1 MSIHPQQRRPSPQ
14 RLIFQPGGEPARD
27 VLVTIFLRGGIDG
40 LTALPVLGDK
50 HLATARGALAVPDP
64 GPGSQ
69 TIDLDGTFGL
79 HPMLRPFE
87 DIYRDGK
94 LAIVPAA
101 GIAFDTMSHFDA
113 MKTLERG
120 GAEPGALTSGWLGRY
135 LTTEPRAEPS
145 PLRVVAIDRILPE
158 VLSGT
163 QALALPSIGEYRLDV
178 PAEWSPKFLPLLERA
193 YRNSDP
199 HVARSSREI
208 FRLLAQLKTLGI
220 EPGQGSSEFPSDT
233 LGQNLQQVSQLI
245 KANLGLEVATID
257 MQGWDTHINQE
268 PTILQLMKSLAA
280 GVRAFHDSLGDQS
293 KRVTLLI
300 YSEFGRRLQV
310 NINRGTDH
318 GRATTLWVIG
328 GGIRGGKIYGEWP
341 GTRPDQLSTHGS
353 LRVTTDVRH
362 ILAELLERRL
372 GSKHLAQVF
381 PGFKPEFLN
390 FARESSA
397 S

>member
-1 MSIHPQQRRPSPQ
+1 MNTQPRQRRTSPS
-14 RLIFQPGGEPARD
+14 RLIFQPGKEPARD

-40 LTALPVLGDK
+40 LTAVPVLGDK
-50 HLATARGALAVPDP
+50 HLAAARGELAVPDP
-64 GPGSQ
+64 GSGSA

-79 HPMLRPFE
+79 HPALRPFE
-87 DIYRDGK
+87 DIFREDR

-120 GAEPGALTSGWLGRY
+120 GADPSALTSGWLGRY
-135 LTTEPRAEPS
+135 LTSEPQIDPS
-145 PLRVVAIDRILPE
+145 PLRVVAIDRLVPE
-158 VLSGT
+158 ALSGT
-163 QALALPSIGEYRLDV
+163 SALALSSFDEYRLDV

-199 HVARSSREI
+199 QIARASREI
-208 FRLLAQLKTLGI
+208 FRLISQLKALG
-220 EPGQGSSEFPSDT
+220 SKASHDHAVFPPDT
-233 LGQNLQQVSQLI
+233 LGQNLRQVSQLI
-245 KANLGLEVATID
+245 KSNLGLEVATID
-257 MQGWDTHINQE
+257 MQGWDTHINQQ
-268 PTILQLMKSLAA
+268 PQILALMKSLAA
-280 GVRAFHDSLGDQS
+280 GVRAFYDSLGDHW

-318 GRATTLWVIG
+318 GRATTLWVMG

-341 GTRPDQLSTHGS
+341 GTQPDQLSTHGS

-362 ILAELLERRL
+362 ILAEILERRL
-372 GSKHLAQVF
+372 ASQHVPTVF
-381 PGFKPEFLN
+381 PGFEPQFLGL
-390 FARESSA
+390 AQE
-397 S
+397 

>member
-1 MSIHPQQRRPSPQ
+1 MNSLPQHRRTSPQ
-14 RLIFQPGGEPARD
+14 RLIFQPGGKPTRD

-64 GPGSQ
+64 GRGSE

-79 HPMLRPFE
+79 HPALRPFE
-87 DIYRDGK
+87 EIYRDGK

-120 GAEPGALTSGWLGRY
+120 GADPAALTSGWLGRY
-135 LTTEPRAEPS
+135 LTTEPLAEPS
-145 PLRVVAIDRILPE
+145 PLRVVAIDRLLPE
-158 VLSGT
+158 ALSGT
-163 QALALPSIGEYRLDV
+163 QALALPSISEYRLDV

-193 YRNSDP
+193 YRNSEP
-199 HVARSSREI
+199 HVARASREI
-208 FRLLAQLKTLGI
+208 FRLLAQLKNLG
-220 EPGQGSSEFPSDT
+220 GTATSDTTAFPADT

-268 PTILQLMKSLAA
+268 PQILQLMKSLAA
-280 GVRAFHDSLGDQS
+280 GVRAFHDSLGDHW

-300 YSEFGRRLQV
+300 YSEFGRRIQV
-310 NINRGTDH
+310 NINQGTDH

-328 GGIRGGKIYGEWP
+328 GGIRGGKIYGTWP
-341 GTRPDQLSTHGS
+341 GLQPDQLSTQGS

-362 ILAELLERRL
+362 ILAELLERRM
-372 GSKHLAQVF
+372 GSKHLGQVF
-381 PGFKPEFLN
+381 PGFEPKFLDL
-390 FARESSA
+390 ARG
-397 S
+397 

>member
-1 MSIHPQQRRPSPQ
+1 MNTRPQQRRTSPQ
-14 RLIFQPGGEPARD
+14 RLIFQPANEPVRD

-50 HLATARGALAVPDP
+50 HLATARGALAIPDP
-64 GPGSQ
+64 GSGSE
-69 TIDLDGTFGL
+69 TIDLDGAFGL
-79 HPMLRPFE
+79 HSALRPFE

-101 GIAFDTMSHFDA
+101 GILFDTMSHFDA

-120 GAEPGALTSGWLGRY
+120 GADPTALASGWLGRY
-135 LTTEPRAEPS
+135 LTTEPQAEPS
-145 PLRVVAIDRILPE
+145 PLRVVAIDRMLPE
-158 VLSGT
+158 ALNGT
-163 QALALPSIGEYRLDV
+163 QALALPSLGAYRIDV
-178 PAEWSPKFLPLLERA
+178 PADWSPRFLPLLERA
-193 YRNSDP
+193 YRNSEP
-199 HVARSSREI
+199 HVARASREI
-208 FRLLAQLKTLGI
+208 FRLLAQLKTLNSAASEGT
-220 EPGQGSSEFPSDT
+220 SSFPADA

-257 MQGWDTHINQE
+257 MHGWDTHSNQE
-268 PTILQLMKSLAA
+268 PTILPLMKSLAE
-280 GVRAFHDSLGDQS
+280 GVRAFYDSLGDHW

-310 NINRGTDH
+310 NINKGTDH

-328 GGIRGGKIYGEWP
+328 GGIKGGKIYGEWP

-372 GSKHLAQVF
+372 GSKHLPQVF
-381 PGFKPEFLN
+381 PGFEPKFLDL
-390 FARESSA
+390 ARA
-397 S
+397 

>member
-1 MSIHPQQRRPSPQ
+1 MNTHPQQRRTSPQ

-50 HLATARGALAVPDP
+50 HLATARGELAVPDP
-64 GPGSQ
+64 GSGSE

-79 HPMLRPFE
+79 HSALRPLE
-87 DIYRDGK
+87 EIYREGR
-94 LAIVPAA
+94 LAIVSAA

-120 GAEPGALTSGWLGRY
+120 GADPTALTSGWLGRY
-135 LTTEPRAEPS
+135 LASEPLADAS
-145 PLRVVAIDRILPE
+145 PLRVVAIDRLLPE
-158 VLSGT
+158 ALSGT

-193 YRNSDP
+193 YRNSEP
-199 HVARSSREI
+199 HVARASREI
-208 FRLLAQLKTLGI
+208 FRLLAQLKTLYGG
-220 EPGQGSSEFPSDT
+220 ESNAQAVFPKDT

-268 PTILQLMKSLAA
+268 PQILALMKSLAS
-280 GVRAFHDSLGDQS
+280 GVRAFHDSLGDHW

-310 NINRGTDH
+310 NINKGTDH
-318 GRATTLWVIG
+318 GRATTLWVMG
-328 GGIRGGKIYGEWP
+328 GGIRGGKTYGEWP
-341 GTRPDQLSTHGS
+341 GTQPGELSTHGS

-372 GSKHLAQVF
+372 ASRNVSKVF
-381 PGFKPEFLN
+381 PGFEPKFLDL
-390 FARESSA
+390 ARG
-397 S
+397 